1 MLSLE
6 YYTQLSAHNIIGLLC
21 ITICNCRYI
30 SGKGSLSM
38 GSSYFGVIAIKSLK
52 TLALSNCVFSTN
64 TIFALLKKYFSK
76 SQFSAG
82 LHR

>member
-6 YYTQLSAHNIIGLLC
+6 YYTQLSAHNIIGLLY
-21 ITICNCRYI
+21 IIFNCHYI
-30 SGKGSLSM
+30 LGKGSLSM
-38 GSSYFGVIAIKSLK
+38 GSSYFGVLAIKSLK
-52 TLALSNCVFSTN
+52 TIALSNCVFSTN

>member
-6 YYTQLSAHNIIGLLC
+6 YYTQLSAHNIIGLLY
-21 ITICNCRYI
+21 IICNCRYI
-30 SGKGSLSM
+30 LGKGSLSM
-38 GSSYFGVIAIKSLK
+38 GSSYFGVLAIKSLK

-76 SQFSAG
+76 FSAG

>member
-6 YYTQLSAHNIIGLLC
+6 YYTQLSAHNIIGLLY
-21 ITICNCRYI
+21 IIFNCRYI
-30 SGKGSLSM
+30 LRKGSLSM
-38 GSSYFGVIAIKSLK
+38 GSSYFGVLAIKSLK
-52 TLALSNCVFSTN
+52 TIAFSNCVFSTN